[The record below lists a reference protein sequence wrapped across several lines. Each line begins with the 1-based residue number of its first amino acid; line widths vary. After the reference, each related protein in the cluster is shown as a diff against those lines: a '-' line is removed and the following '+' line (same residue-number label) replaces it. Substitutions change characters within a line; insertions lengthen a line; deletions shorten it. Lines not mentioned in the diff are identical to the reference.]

1 MCITAGISK
10 VHKFAAGSFETSEH
24 RHRHLQGPPS
34 LERPPSS
41 PLPTA
46 LPPPS
51 STLSP
56 ASSRPSGVAAGI
68 TKVLKFAAGIFEN
81 PEHHHLHLQGPQ
93 VPPRVEKQAPA
104 LCSSL
109 TALPD
114 GALQPL
120 ALKLPTSPSY
130 LQDSSPVR
138 DLAREGPPALERPQ
152 VPPSLQLRPPP
163 ASQVCPA
170 SWQGFSHRPASLR
183 SSTPLPASSR
193 PSCIAAGISKVLK
206 SAACIL
212 KTHEHRHRHPQGPK
226 FPPP

>member
-56 ASSRPSGVAAGI
+56 VSSRPSGVAAGI
-68 TKVLKFAAGIFEN
+68 LKFAAGIFEN

-93 VPPRVEKQAPA
+93 VPPRVEKQALA

-114 GALQPL
+114 IALQPL

-130 LQDSSPVR
+130 PQDSSPVR
-138 DLAREGPPALERPQ
+138 DLAREGPLHGSGPQ
-152 VPPSLQLRPPP
+152 VHPSLELTPP
-163 ASQVCPA
+163 ASP
-170 SWQGFSHRPASLR
+170 R
-183 SSTPLPASSR
+183 SSRSLPASSR
-193 PSCIAAGISKVLK
+193 PPPHLPGPAA
-206 SAACIL
+206 
-212 KTHEHRHRHPQGPK
+212 RHL
-226 FPPP
+226 